1 MSGRHWA
8 ASSRPPSIWWS
19 TRRSRSR
26 WPFPPVR
33 RSWKSPDSASRVPMV
48 RARTRP
54 RRRREAGERVGARL
68 LPRPRSQWV
77 RLDPVGR
84 RHRGGS
90 SPASRPTSPVCRR
103 IRKRWFARAR
113 RSSPAAFCAFAASTA
128 RRRMSVH
135 PGVLPPPLAGEG
147 RGGGLDQSL
156 IHVLRRLELIEAR
169 VRAAVARR
177 RATDPET
184 DDRFR
189 GLYISQGHVD
199 RLLAEKSVPAAPD
212 AGAGKARDEIEAAAD
227 AAEREGADLRLRRLA
242 RNFHLDD
249 IDIELLLIA
258 MAPDGDA
265 RFERLYGYLQDDV
278 SRRRASVGL
287 GLELCG
293 LPSSSAYARS
303 RLAAG
308 APRVDEYLVQ
318 VEENERPVLT
328 RPLRVP
334 DRVAAH
340 LLGSDIPDAVIA
352 ALAYHCGQAMP
363 NQAAALVRWMREESS
378 PSGGGQGGGMLAYIR
393 ERPGASGAALASSAF
408 AQVGRPTLALDLERL
423 RTEDD
428 APLVAAL
435 AAREAGLTGAGIVAG
450 PVEVLIARGL
460 PAVRAFSEMPALIVL
475 VGARSWDPG
484 WARDVPFICEAPI
497 PDALQRAELWRR
509 NLNGDTPP
517 GLDLAGTMAQF
528 RLTAEQV
535 HRAARA
541 ARMEAHAREVP
552 LDEEEL
558 KAGARA
564 QNAAGLERLARRIQP
579 AVNFVDL
586 VLPPDTMAQ
595 LKELLT
601 RARYREQVL
610 DIWKMGGPS
619 ARRRGLTALFA
630 GPSGTGK
637 TMAAAGLATELGLD
651 LYTVDLATVV
661 DKYVGET
668 EKNLDRIFA
677 EAERINGVILFD
689 EADALFGKRSEV
701 SDAHDRYANVEVAYL
716 LQRME
721 LFEGIAILATNLRA
735 NLDEAFARRLDVLVD
750 FPEPEAEERLRLWW
764 HCLGTNMP
772 RATDLDLAFLAQSF
786 KLAGGGLRNIVVAA
800 AYAAAERCYPLACA
814 ELIPANQRGYF
825 KIGRPCLESEV
836 CP

>member
-1 MSGRHWA
+1 MTAPGLITVA
-8 ASSRPPSIWWS
+8 DASL
-19 TRRSRSR
+19 
-26 WPFPPVR
+26 
-33 RSWKSPDSASRVPMV
+33 M
-48 RARTRP
+48 
-54 RRRREAGERVGARL
+54 
-68 LPRPRSQWV
+68 
-77 RLDPVGR
+77 
-84 RHRGGS
+84 
-90 SPASRPTSPVCRR
+90 
-103 IRKRWFARAR
+103 
-113 RSSPAAFCAFAASTA
+113 
-128 RRRMSVH
+128 
-135 PGVLPPPLAGEG
+135 
-147 RGGGLDQSL
+147 
-156 IHVLRRLELIEAR
+156 HVLRRLELIEAR

-177 RATDPET
+177 RTTDPET

-189 GLYISQGHVD
+189 GLYISQAHVD
-199 RLLAEKSVPAAPD
+199 RLLAEKSAPPPPD
-212 AGAGKARDEIEAAAD
+212 AGAAQARDDIEATAD
-227 AAEREGADLRLRRLA
+227 AAERAGADPRLRRLA
-242 RNFHLDD
+242 RNFRLDE

-258 MAPDGDA
+258 MAPDVDA
-265 RFERLYGYLQDDV
+265 RFERLFGYLQDDV

-293 LPSSSAYARS
+293 LPLSSAYARS
-303 RLAAG
+303 RLAPG
-308 APRVDEYLVQ
+308 APLVDECLVLI
-318 VEENERPVLT
+318 EETERPVLT
-328 RPLRVP
+328 RSLRVP
-334 DRVAAH
+334 DRVAGH
-340 LLGSDIPDAVIA
+340 LLGSDIPDPVVA
-352 ALAYHCGQAMP
+352 ALAYECEPATSEE
-363 NQAAALVRWMREESS
+363 ATTLVRWMHDAS
-378 PSGGGQGGGMLAYIR
+378 PSRLAYIR

-408 AQVGRPTLALDLERL
+408 TRVGRPTLALDLERL
-423 RTEDD
+423 RPEDD
-428 APLVAAL
+428 LPMVAAL
-435 AAREAGLTGAGIVAG
+435 TAREAGLTGAGVVAG
-450 PVEVLIARGL
+450 PIEVLIARGL
-460 PAVRAFSEMPALIVL
+460 PAVRAFSEMPATVIL
-475 VGARSWDPG
+475 VGARTWDPA

-497 PDALQRAELWRR
+497 PDAAHRAELWRR

-552 LDEEEL
+552 LDEDEL

-579 AVNFVDL
+579 AVGFADL

-610 DIWKMGGPS
+610 DVWKMGGPS

-637 TMAAAGLATELGLD
+637 TMAAEVLAGELGLD

-677 EAERINGVILFD
+677 EAERVNGVILFD

-721 LFEGIAILATNLRA
+721 LFDGIAILATNLRA
-735 NLDEAFARRLDVLVD
+735 NLDEAFTRRLDSLVD
-750 FPEPEAEERLRLWW
+750 FPEPEEEYRRQLWERS
-764 HCLGTNMP
+764 LGTAMP
-772 RATDLDLAFLAQSF
+772 RADDLDLGFLAESF
-786 KLAGGGLRNIVVAA
+786 QLAGGAIRNIVVAA
-800 AYAAAERCYPLACA
+800 AYAAAEHGRPLSMAHLIRATQREYLKMGRLCVESEFGPYYPLLSDA
-814 ELIPANQRGYF
+814 G
-825 KIGRPCLESEV
+825 
-836 CP
+836 

>member
-1 MSGRHWA
+1 MSAPGLTA
-8 ASSRPPSIWWS
+8 VA
-19 TRRSRSR
+19 
-26 WPFPPVR
+26 
-33 RSWKSPDSASRVPMV
+33 
-48 RARTRP
+48 
-54 RRRREAGERVGARL
+54 
-68 LPRPRSQWV
+68 
-77 RLDPVGR
+77 DP
-84 RHRGGS
+84 
-90 SPASRPTSPVCRR
+90 
-103 IRKRWFARAR
+103 
-113 RSSPAAFCAFAASTA
+113 
-128 RRRMSVH
+128 
-135 PGVLPPPLAGEG
+135 
-147 RGGGLDQSL
+147 SL

-177 RATDPET
+177 RTTDPET

-189 GLYISQGHVD
+189 GLYISQTHVD
-199 RLLAEKSVPAAPD
+199 RLLADRAVPESPDLAA
-212 AGAGKARDEIEAAAD
+212 AKAREEIEAAAD
-227 AAEREGADLRLRRLA
+227 VAEREGTDLRLRRLA
-242 RNFHLDD
+242 RSFRLDE

-258 MAPDGDA
+258 MAPDVEA

-303 RLAAG
+303 RLAPG
-308 APRVDEYLVQ
+308 APLVEEYLVQ
-318 VEENERPVLT
+318 VEENDRPVLT

-340 LLGSDIPDAVIA
+340 LLGSDIPDAVVA
-352 ALAYHCGQAMP
+352 ALVAVSLPPQEGGSGWGVP
-363 NQAAALVRWMREESS
+363 ETNALVRWMRDE
-378 PSGGGQGGGMLAYIR
+378 SGGGQGGGSRLAYIR
-393 ERPGASGAALASSAF
+393 ERPGASGAALATSAF

-423 RTEDD
+423 RPEDD
-428 APLVAAL
+428 LPIVAAL
-435 AAREAGLTGAGIVAG
+435 TAREAGLTGAGVVAG

-460 PAVRAFSEMPALIVL
+460 PPVRAFSEMPALVVL

-517 GLDLAGTMAQF
+517 DLDLAGTMAQF

-541 ARMEAHAREVP
+541 ARMEAHAREGP

-579 AVNFVDL
+579 AVDFVDL

-610 DIWKMGGPS
+610 DVWKMGGPS

-630 GPSGTGK
+630 GPSGTGE
-637 TMAAAGLATELGLD
+637 TMAAA
-651 LYTVDLATVV
+651 VV
-661 DKYVGET
+661 G
-668 EKNLDRIFA
+668 
-677 EAERINGVILFD
+677 
-689 EADALFGKRSEV
+689 
-701 SDAHDRYANVEVAYL
+701 
-716 LQRME
+716 
-721 LFEGIAILATNLRA
+721 
-735 NLDEAFARRLDVLVD
+735 
-750 FPEPEAEERLRLWW
+750 
-764 HCLGTNMP
+764 
-772 RATDLDLAFLAQSF
+772 
-786 KLAGGGLRNIVVAA
+786 
-800 AYAAAERCYPLACA
+800 
-814 ELIPANQRGYF
+814 
-825 KIGRPCLESEV
+825 
-836 CP
+836 

>member
-1 MSGRHWA
+1 
-8 ASSRPPSIWWS
+8 
-19 TRRSRSR
+19 
-26 WPFPPVR
+26 
-33 RSWKSPDSASRVPMV
+33 
-48 RARTRP
+48 
-54 RRRREAGERVGARL
+54 
-68 LPRPRSQWV
+68 
-77 RLDPVGR
+77 
-84 RHRGGS
+84 
-90 SPASRPTSPVCRR
+90 
-103 IRKRWFARAR
+103 
-113 RSSPAAFCAFAASTA
+113 
-128 RRRMSVH
+128 MSVH
-135 PGVLPPPLAGEG
+135 PGILPPPLAGEG
-147 RGGGLDQSL
+147 RGGGANESL

-212 AGAGKARDEIEAAAD
+212 AGAAKARDEIEAAAD

-258 MAPDGDA
+258 MAPDVDA

-308 APRVDEYLVQ
+308 APLVDEYLVQ

-340 LLGSDIPDAVIA
+340 LLGSDIPDAVVA
-352 ALAYHCGQAMP
+352 ALAYDCEHAMP
-363 NQAAALVRWMREESS
+363 NEAATLVRWIQNQSPS
-378 PSGGGQGGGMLAYIR
+378 PSGGGQGGGVQIPSPSGGGQGGGSRLAYIR

-428 APLVAAL
+428 VVTVAAL
-435 AAREAGLTGAGIVAG
+435 SAREAGLTGAGIVAG

-509 NLNGDTPP
+509 NLNGETPT
-517 GLDLAGTMAQF
+517 GIDLAGTMAQF

-541 ARMEAHAREVP
+541 ARMEAHAREIP

-579 AVNFVDL
+579 AVNFADL

-610 DIWKMGGPS
+610 DVWKMGGPS

-637 TMAAAGLATELGLD
+637 TMAAEVLASELGLD

-721 LFEGIAILATNLRA
+721 LFDGIAILATNLRA
-735 NLDEAFARRLDVLVD
+735 NLDEAFTRRLDSLVD
-750 FPEPEAEERLRLWW
+750 FPEPEAEYRRRLWERS
-764 HCLGTNMP
+764 LGSNMP
-772 RATDLDLAFLAQSF
+772 RAADLDLEFLAESF
-786 KLAGGGLRNIVVAA
+786 KLSGGAIRNIVVAA
-800 AYAAAERCYPLACA
+800 AYAAAEAKHPLDMGDLVRAT
-814 ELIPANQRGYF
+814 QREYL
-825 KIGRPCLESEV
+825 KLGRMVVESEFG
-836 CP
+836 PYYRFLLEA

>member
-1 MSGRHWA
+1 
-8 ASSRPPSIWWS
+8 
-19 TRRSRSR
+19 
-26 WPFPPVR
+26 
-33 RSWKSPDSASRVPMV
+33 
-48 RARTRP
+48 
-54 RRRREAGERVGARL
+54 
-68 LPRPRSQWV
+68 
-77 RLDPVGR
+77 
-84 RHRGGS
+84 
-90 SPASRPTSPVCRR
+90 
-103 IRKRWFARAR
+103 
-113 RSSPAAFCAFAASTA
+113 
-128 RRRMSVH
+128 
-135 PGVLPPPLAGEG
+135 
-147 RGGGLDQSL
+147 
-156 IHVLRRLELIEAR
+156 
-169 VRAAVARR
+169 
-177 RATDPET
+177 
-184 DDRFR
+184 
-189 GLYISQGHVD
+189 
-199 RLLAEKSVPAAPD
+199 LLAEKSVPTAPD
-212 AGAGKARDEIEAAAD
+212 AGAAKARDEIEAAAD

-258 MAPDGDA
+258 MAPDVDA

-308 APRVDEYLVQ
+308 APLVDEYLVQ

-340 LLGSDIPDAVIA
+340 LLGSDIPDAVVA
-352 ALAYHCGQAMP
+352 ALAYDCEHAMP
-363 NQAAALVRWMREESS
+363 NEAATLVRWMRDSE
-378 PSGGGQGGGMLAYIR
+378 GGGSRLAYIR

-423 RTEDD
+423 RNEDD
-428 APLVAAL
+428 VVTVAAL
-435 AAREAGLTGAGIVAG
+435 SAREAGLTGAGIVAG

-517 GLDLAGTMAQF
+517 SLDLAGTMAQF

-541 ARMEAHAREVP
+541 ARMEAHAREIP

-579 AVNFVDL
+579 AVNFADL

-610 DIWKMGGPS
+610 DVWKMGGPS

-637 TMAAAGLATELGLD
+637 TMAAEVLASELGLD

-721 LFEGIAILATNLRA
+721 LFDGIAILATNLRA
-735 NLDEAFARRLDVLVD
+735 NLDEAFTRRLDSLVD
-750 FPEPEAEERLRLWW
+750 FPEPEAEYRRRLWERS
-764 HCLGTNMP
+764 LGSNMP
-772 RATDLDLAFLAQSF
+772 RAADLDLEFLAESF
-786 KLAGGGLRNIVVAA
+786 KLSGGAIRNIAVAA
-800 AYAAAERCYPLACA
+800 AYAAAEAKHPLDMGDLVRAT
-814 ELIPANQRGYF
+814 QREYL
-825 KIGRPCLESEV
+825 KLGRMVVESEFG
-836 CP
+836 PYYRFLLQA

>member
-1 MSGRHWA
+1 
-8 ASSRPPSIWWS
+8 
-19 TRRSRSR
+19 
-26 WPFPPVR
+26 
-33 RSWKSPDSASRVPMV
+33 
-48 RARTRP
+48 
-54 RRRREAGERVGARL
+54 
-68 LPRPRSQWV
+68 
-77 RLDPVGR
+77 
-84 RHRGGS
+84 
-90 SPASRPTSPVCRR
+90 
-103 IRKRWFARAR
+103 
-113 RSSPAAFCAFAASTA
+113 
-128 RRRMSVH
+128 
-135 PGVLPPPLAGEG
+135 
-147 RGGGLDQSL
+147 
-156 IHVLRRLELIEAR
+156 LIEAR

-189 GLYISQGHVD
+189 GLYISQVHVD
-199 RLLAEKSVPAAPD
+199 RLLAQKSVPASPD
-212 AGAGKARDEIEAAAD
+212 SGAAQARDEIEAAAD
-227 AAEREGADLRLRRLA
+227 AAERDGADLRLRRLA
-242 RNFHLDD
+242 RNFHLDE

-258 MAPDGDA
+258 MAPDVDV

-278 SRRRASVGL
+278 SRRRASIGL

-293 LPSSSAYARS
+293 LPSSGAYARS

-308 APRVDEYLVQ
+308 APLVDEYLVQ
-318 VEENERPVLT
+318 VEEHERPVLT

-340 LLGSDIPDAVIA
+340 LLGSDIVDPVVA
-352 ALAYHCGQAMP
+352 ALAYQCEHAMP
-363 NQAAALVRWMREESS
+363 EQAATLVRWMRDSQIPSPHRESQIPS
-378 PSGGGQGGGMLAYIR
+378 PSGGGQGGGSRLAYIR
-393 ERPGASGAALASSAF
+393 ERPGASGAALASTAF
-408 AQVGRPTLALDLERL
+408 AQLGRATLALDLERL
-423 RTEDD
+423 RPEDD
-428 APLVAAL
+428 VSLVAAL
-435 AAREAGLTGAGIVAG
+435 SAREAGLTGAGIVAG

-460 PAVRAFSEMPALIVL
+460 PAVRAFSEMPALVVL

-484 WARDVPFICEAPI
+484 WARDVPFVCEAPI

-579 AVNFVDL
+579 AVGFADL

-610 DIWKMGGPS
+610 DVWKMGGPS

-637 TMAAAGLATELGLD
+637 TMAAEVLASELGLD

-721 LFEGIAILATNLRA
+721 LFDGIAILATNLRA
-735 NLDEAFARRLDVLVD
+735 NLDEAFTRRLDSLVD
-750 FPEPEAEERLRLWW
+750 FPEPEAEYRRRLWERS
-764 HCLGTNMP
+764 LGTTMP
-772 RATDLDLAFLAQSF
+772 RAADLDLAFLAESF
-786 KLAGGGLRNIVVAA
+786 KLSGGAIRNIAVAA
-800 AYAAAERCYPLACA
+800 AYAAAEANRPLDMGDLVRAT
-814 ELIPANQRGYF
+814 QREYM
-825 KIGRPCLESEV
+825 KLGRMVVESEFG
-836 CP
+836 PYYQFLG

>member
-1 MSGRHWA
+1 MSADPGTVPPALA
-8 ASSRPPSIWWS
+8 A
-19 TRRSRSR
+19 
-26 WPFPPVR
+26 
-33 RSWKSPDSASRVPMV
+33 
-48 RARTRP
+48 
-54 RRRREAGERVGARL
+54 
-68 LPRPRSQWV
+68 
-77 RLDPVGR
+77 
-84 RHRGGS
+84 
-90 SPASRPTSPVCRR
+90 
-103 IRKRWFARAR
+103 
-113 RSSPAAFCAFAASTA
+113 
-128 RRRMSVH
+128 
-135 PGVLPPPLAGEG
+135 EG
-147 RGGGLDQSL
+147 RGAGADPSL

-199 RLLAEKSVPAAPD
+199 RLLAEKSVPTAPD
-212 AGAGKARDEIEAAAD
+212 AGAAKARDEIEAAAD

-258 MAPDGDA
+258 MAPDVDA

-308 APRVDEYLVQ
+308 APLVDEYLVQ

-340 LLGSDIPDAVIA
+340 LLGSDIPDAVVA
-352 ALAYHCGQAMP
+352 ALAYDCEHAMP
-363 NQAAALVRWMREESS
+363 NEAATLIRWMRDSE
-378 PSGGGQGGGMLAYIR
+378 GGGSRLAYIR

-428 APLVAAL
+428 VATVAAL
-435 AAREAGLTGAGIVAG
+435 SAREAGLTGAGIVAG

-509 NLNGDTPP
+509 NLNGDTPT

-541 ARMEAHAREVP
+541 ARMEAHAREIP

-579 AVNFVDL
+579 AVNFADL

-601 RARYREQVL
+601 RARYREQVR
-610 DIWKMGGPS
+610 DVWKMGGPS

-637 TMAAAGLATELGLD
+637 TMAAEVLASELGLD

-721 LFEGIAILATNLRA
+721 LFDGIAILATNLRA
-735 NLDEAFARRLDVLVD
+735 NLDEAFTRRLDSLVD
-750 FPEPEAEERLRLWW
+750 FPEPEAEYRRRLWERS
-764 HCLGTNMP
+764 LGSNMP
-772 RATDLDLAFLAQSF
+772 RAADLDLEFLAESF
-786 KLAGGGLRNIVVAA
+786 KLSGGAIRNIAVAA
-800 AYAAAERCYPLACA
+800 AYAAAEAKHPLDMGDLVRAT
-814 ELIPANQRGYF
+814 QREYL
-825 KIGRPCLESEV
+825 KLGRMVVESEFG
-836 CP
+836 PYYRFLLQT

>member
-1 MSGRHWA
+1 
-8 ASSRPPSIWWS
+8 
-19 TRRSRSR
+19 
-26 WPFPPVR
+26 
-33 RSWKSPDSASRVPMV
+33 
-48 RARTRP
+48 
-54 RRRREAGERVGARL
+54 
-68 LPRPRSQWV
+68 
-77 RLDPVGR
+77 
-84 RHRGGS
+84 
-90 SPASRPTSPVCRR
+90 
-103 IRKRWFARAR
+103 
-113 RSSPAAFCAFAASTA
+113 
-128 RRRMSVH
+128 
-135 PGVLPPPLAGEG
+135 
-147 RGGGLDQSL
+147 
-156 IHVLRRLELIEAR
+156 VLRRLELVEAR

-189 GLYISQGHVD
+189 GLYISQVHVD
-199 RLLAEKSVPAAPD
+199 RLLAEKSGPVAPD
-212 AGAGKARDEIEAAAD
+212 PGAAKARDEIEAAAD
-227 AAEREGADLRLRRLA
+227 AAEREGADMRLRRLA

-258 MAPDGDA
+258 MAPDVEA

-303 RLAAG
+303 RLAPG
-308 APRVDEYLVQ
+308 APLVDEYLVQ
-318 VEENERPVLT
+318 VEENDRPVLT

-340 LLGSDIPDAVIA
+340 LLGSDIPDAVVA
-352 ALAYHCGQAMP
+352 ALAYQCD
-363 NQAAALVRWMREESS
+363 QAAAEQAATLVRWMRNEPRAETRS
-378 PSGGGQGGGMLAYIR
+378 PFGGEGRGGGRLAYIR

-423 RTEDD
+423 RPEDD
-428 APLVAAL
+428 LPIVAAL
-435 AAREAGLTGAGIVAG
+435 TAREAGLTGAGVVAG

-460 PAVRAFSEMPALIVL
+460 PAVRAFSEMPAMVVL

-497 PDALQRAELWRR
+497 PDAVQRAELWRR

-535 HRAARA
+535 HRAALA
-541 ARMEAHAREVP
+541 ARMEAHAREIP
-552 LDEEEL
+552 LDEDEL

-579 AVNFVDL
+579 AVGFVDL

-610 DIWKMGGPS
+610 DVWKMGGPA

-637 TMAAAGLATELGLD
+637 TMAAEVLARELGLD

-677 EAERINGVILFD
+677 EAERVNGVILFD

-721 LFEGIAILATNLRA
+721 LFDGIAILATNLRS
-735 NLDEAFARRLDVLVD
+735 NLDEAFTRRLDSLVD
-750 FPEPEAEERLRLWW
+750 FPEPEQEYRLKLWERS
-764 HCLGTNMP
+764 LGTAMP
-772 RATDLDLAFLAQSF
+772 RAGDLDLAFLAESF
-786 KLAGGGLRNIVVAA
+786 KLAGGGIRNIVVAA
-800 AYAAAERCYPLACA
+800 AYAAAEQGQPLLMAH
-814 ELIPANQRGYF
+814 LIRATQREYL
-825 KIGRPCLESEV
+825 KMGRLCVESEFG
-836 CP
+836 PYYHFLG

>member
-1 MSGRHWA
+1 
-8 ASSRPPSIWWS
+8 
-19 TRRSRSR
+19 
-26 WPFPPVR
+26 
-33 RSWKSPDSASRVPMV
+33 
-48 RARTRP
+48 
-54 RRRREAGERVGARL
+54 
-68 LPRPRSQWV
+68 
-77 RLDPVGR
+77 
-84 RHRGGS
+84 
-90 SPASRPTSPVCRR
+90 
-103 IRKRWFARAR
+103 
-113 RSSPAAFCAFAASTA
+113 
-128 RRRMSVH
+128 
-135 PGVLPPPLAGEG
+135 
-147 RGGGLDQSL
+147 L

-177 RATDPET
+177 RSSDPET

-189 GLYISQGHVD
+189 GLYISQVHVD
-199 RLLAEKSVPAAPD
+199 RLLAEKSAPAAPD
-212 AGAGKARDEIEAAAD
+212 AGAAKALEEIEAAAD

-242 RNFHLDD
+242 RNFHLDE
-249 IDIELLLIA
+249 IDIEVLLIA
-258 MAPDGDA
+258 MAPDVDA

-278 SRRRASVGL
+278 SRRRASIGL

-308 APRVDEYLVQ
+308 AALVDEYLVQ
-318 VEENERPVLT
+318 VEEHERPVLT

-340 LLGSDIPDAVIA
+340 LLGSDIPDPVVA
-352 ALAYHCGQAMP
+352 ALAYQCEQSTP
-363 NQAAALVRWMREESS
+363 EQAATLVRWMQDS
-378 PSGGGQGGGMLAYIR
+378 QGGGRLAYIR

-423 RTEDD
+423 RNEDD
-428 APLVAAL
+428 VPLVAAL
-435 AAREAGLTGAGIVAG
+435 SAREAGLTGAGIVAG

-460 PAVRAFSEMPALIVL
+460 ASVRAFSEMPALVVL

-579 AVNFVDL
+579 AVDFADL

-610 DIWKMGGPS
+610 DVWKMGGPS

-637 TMAAAGLATELGLD
+637 TMAAEVLASELGLD

-677 EAERINGVILFD
+677 EAERVNGVILFD

-721 LFEGIAILATNLRA
+721 LFDGIAILATNLRA
-735 NLDEAFARRLDVLVD
+735 NLDEAFTRRLDSLVD
-750 FPEPEAEERLRLWW
+750 FPEPEAEYRRRLWDRS
-764 HCLGTNMP
+764 LGTTMP
-772 RATDLDLAFLAQSF
+772 RAADLDMDFLAESF
-786 KLAGGGLRNIVVAA
+786 KLSGGAIRNIAVAA
-800 AYAAAERCYPLACA
+800 AYAAAEAKHPLDMGDLVRAT
-814 ELIPANQRGYF
+814 QREYM
-825 KIGRPCLESEV
+825 KLGRMVVESEFG
-836 CP
+836 PYYEFLSQGS

>member
-1 MSGRHWA
+1 MAVQPGPLS
-8 ASSRPPSIWWS
+8 PS
-19 TRRSRSR
+19 
-26 WPFPPVR
+26 
-33 RSWKSPDSASRVPMV
+33 
-48 RARTRP
+48 
-54 RRRREAGERVGARL
+54 
-68 LPRPRSQWV
+68 
-77 RLDPVGR
+77 
-84 RHRGGS
+84 
-90 SPASRPTSPVCRR
+90 
-103 IRKRWFARAR
+103 
-113 RSSPAAFCAFAASTA
+113 
-128 RRRMSVH
+128 
-135 PGVLPPPLAGEG
+135 LAGEG
-147 RGGGLDQSL
+147 RGGGSNPSL

-177 RATDPET
+177 RTTDPET

-189 GLYISQGHVD
+189 GLYISQVHVD

-212 AGAGKARDEIEAAAD
+212 AGAAKARDEIEAVAD
-227 AAEREGADLRLRRLA
+227 AAERDGADLRLRRLA
-242 RNFHLDD
+242 RNFHLDE

-258 MAPDGDA
+258 MAPDVEA

-308 APRVDEYLVQ
+308 APLVDEYLVQ

-340 LLGSDIPDAVIA
+340 LLGSDIPDAVVA
-352 ALAYHCGQAMP
+352 ALAYQCEQAMP
-363 NQAAALVRWMREESS
+363 EQAATLVRWMRD
-378 PSGGGQGGGMLAYIR
+378 GGSRLAYIR

-408 AQVGRPTLALDLERL
+408 GQVARPTLALDLERL

-428 APLVAAL
+428 VPMVAAL
-435 AAREAGLTGAGIVAG
+435 TAREAGLTGAGVVAG
-450 PVEVLIARGL
+450 PVEVLITRGL
-460 PAVRAFSEMPALIVL
+460 PAVRAFSEMPALVVL

-484 WARDVPFICEAPI
+484 WARDVPFICEAPV
-497 PDALQRAELWRR
+497 PDAVQRAELWRR

-579 AVNFVDL
+579 AVGFADL

-610 DIWKMGGPS
+610 DVWKMGGPS

-637 TMAAAGLATELGLD
+637 TMAAEVLASELGLD

-677 EAERINGVILFD
+677 EAERVNGVILFD

-721 LFEGIAILATNLRA
+721 LFDGIAILATNLRA
-735 NLDEAFARRLDVLVD
+735 NLAEAFTRRLDSLVD
-750 FPEPEAEERLRLWW
+750 FPEPEAEYRRRLWELS
-764 HCLGTNMP
+764 LGTTMP
-772 RATDLDLAFLAQSF
+772 RTADLDLDFLAESF
-786 KLAGGGLRNIVVAA
+786 KLSGGAIRNIAVAG
-800 AYAAAERCYPLACA
+800 AYAAAEAGHPLDIGDLVRAT
-814 ELIPANQRGYF
+814 QREYM
-825 KIGRPCLESEV
+825 KLGRMVVESEFG
-836 CP
+836 PYYRFLIGA

>member
-1 MSGRHWA
+1 MA
-8 ASSRPPSIWWS
+8 A
-19 TRRSRSR
+19 
-26 WPFPPVR
+26 
-33 RSWKSPDSASRVPMV
+33 
-48 RARTRP
+48 
-54 RRRREAGERVGARL
+54 
-68 LPRPRSQWV
+68 
-77 RLDPVGR
+77 
-84 RHRGGS
+84 
-90 SPASRPTSPVCRR
+90 
-103 IRKRWFARAR
+103 
-113 RSSPAAFCAFAASTA
+113 
-128 RRRMSVH
+128 
-135 PGVLPPPLAGEG
+135 PPLTAVA
-147 RGGGLDQSL
+147 DPSL
-156 IHVLRRLELIEAR
+156 INVLRQLDLVEAR

-177 RATDPET
+177 RTADPET

-189 GLYISQGHVD
+189 GLYISQTHVD
-199 RLLAEKSVPAAPD
+199 RLLADRSAPAAPD
-212 AGAGKARDEIEAAAD
+212 PAAALAREEIEAAAD
-227 AAEREGADLRLRRLA
+227 GAEEEGAGLRLRRLA
-242 RNFHLDD
+242 RNFRLDE

-258 MAPDGDA
+258 MAPDVDA

-293 LPSSSAYARS
+293 LPSSGAYARS

-308 APRVDEYLVQ
+308 APLVDEYLVQ
-318 VEENERPVLT
+318 VEEGERPVLT
-328 RPLRVP
+328 RALRVP
-334 DRVAAH
+334 DRVTAH
-340 LLGSDIPDAVIA
+340 LLGSDIQDPLVAG
-352 ALAYHCGQAMP
+352 LAYQGEQATP
-363 NQAAALVRWMREESS
+363 DDAATLVRWMRDES
-378 PSGGGQGGGMLAYIR
+378 PSPLAGEGRGGGCRLAYIR

-408 AQVGRPTLALDLERL
+408 EQVGRPTLALDLERL
-423 RTEDD
+423 RSDD
-428 APLVAAL
+428 DPTMVAAL
-435 AAREAGLTGAGIVAG
+435 TAREAGLTGAGVVAG
-450 PVEVLIARGL
+450 PVEVLFARGL
-460 PAVRAFSEMPALIVL
+460 RAVRAFSEMPALIVL
-475 VGARSWDPG
+475 VGSRSWDPA
-484 WARDVPFICEAPI
+484 WARDVPFICEAPV

-552 LDEEEL
+552 LDEDEL

-579 AVNFVDL
+579 AVGFSDL
-586 VLPPDTMAQ
+586 VLPADTMAQ

-630 GPSGTGK
+630 GPSGPGQ
-637 TMAAAGLATELGLD
+637 TMAAEVLASELGLD

-721 LFEGIAILATNLRA
+721 LFDGIAILATNLRA
-735 NLDEAFARRLDVLVD
+735 NLDEDFTRRLASLVE
-750 FPEPEAEERLRLWW
+750 FPEHEAEYLRRLWERT
-764 HCLGTNMP
+764 LGTTMP
-772 RATDLDLAFLAQSF
+772 RAGDLDLDFLAESF
-786 KLAGGGLRNIVVAA
+786 KLAGGGIRNIVVAA
-800 AYAAAERCYPLACA
+800 AYAAAEGGQSLSMAD
-814 ELIPANQRGYF
+814 LIRATQREYL
-825 KIGRPCLESEV
+825 KMGRLCVESEFG
-836 CP
+836 PYYHFLINPEE

>member
-1 MSGRHWA
+1 
-8 ASSRPPSIWWS
+8 
-19 TRRSRSR
+19 
-26 WPFPPVR
+26 
-33 RSWKSPDSASRVPMV
+33 
-48 RARTRP
+48 
-54 RRRREAGERVGARL
+54 
-68 LPRPRSQWV
+68 
-77 RLDPVGR
+77 
-84 RHRGGS
+84 
-90 SPASRPTSPVCRR
+90 
-103 IRKRWFARAR
+103 
-113 RSSPAAFCAFAASTA
+113 
-128 RRRMSVH
+128 MSVH
-135 PGVLPPPLAGEG
+135 PSTVHSPLAGEG
-147 RGGGLDQSL
+147 RGGGADPSL
-156 IHVLRRLELIEAR
+156 IHVLRRLELVEAR

-189 GLYISQGHVD
+189 GLYISQVHVD
-199 RLLAEKSVPAAPD
+199 RLLAEKAGPVAPD
-212 AGAGKARDEIEAAAD
+212 PGAAKARDEIEAAAD

-242 RNFHLDD
+242 RNFHLDE

-258 MAPDGDA
+258 MAPDVDA

-303 RLAAG
+303 RLAPG
-308 APRVDEYLVQ
+308 APLVDEYLVQ
-318 VEENERPVLT
+318 VEENDRPVLT

-340 LLGSDIPDAVIA
+340 LLGSDIPDAVVA
-352 ALAYHCGQAMP
+352 ALAYQCEH
-363 NQAAALVRWMREESS
+363 AAPELAATMVRWMRE
-378 PSGGGQGGGMLAYIR
+378 GGSRLAYIR

-408 AQVGRPTLALDLERL
+408 AQVRRPTLALDLERL
-423 RTEDD
+423 RPEDD
-428 APLVAAL
+428 LPIVAAL
-435 AAREAGLTGAGIVAG
+435 TAREAGLTGAGVVAG
-450 PVEVLIARGL
+450 PVEVLIAKGV
-460 PAVRAFSEMPALIVL
+460 PAVRAFSEMPSMVVL

-497 PDALQRAELWRR
+497 PDATQRAELWRR

-541 ARMEAHAREVP
+541 ARMEAHAREIP
-552 LDEEEL
+552 LDEDEL

-579 AVNFVDL
+579 AVGFVDL

-610 DIWKMGGPS
+610 DVWKMGGPA

-637 TMAAAGLATELGLD
+637 TMAAEVLASELGLD

-677 EAERINGVILFD
+677 EAERVNGVILFD

-721 LFEGIAILATNLRA
+721 LFDGIAILATNLRS
-735 NLDEAFARRLDVLVD
+735 NLDEAFTRRLDSLVD
-750 FPEPEAEERLRLWW
+750 FPEPEREYRLKLWERS
-764 HCLGTNMP
+764 LGTAMP
-772 RATDLDLAFLAQSF
+772 RAGDLDLVFLAESF
-786 KLAGGGLRNIVVAA
+786 KLAGGAIRNIVVAA
-800 AYAAAERCYPLACA
+800 AYAAAEHGQPLSMAH
-814 ELIPANQRGYF
+814 LIRATQREYL
-825 KIGRPCLESEV
+825 KMGRLCVESEFG
-836 CP
+836 PYYHFLG

>member
-1 MSGRHWA
+1 MSAPGTA
-8 ASSRPPSIWWS
+8 VA
-19 TRRSRSR
+19 
-26 WPFPPVR
+26 
-33 RSWKSPDSASRVPMV
+33 
-48 RARTRP
+48 
-54 RRRREAGERVGARL
+54 
-68 LPRPRSQWV
+68 
-77 RLDPVGR
+77 DP
-84 RHRGGS
+84 
-90 SPASRPTSPVCRR
+90 
-103 IRKRWFARAR
+103 
-113 RSSPAAFCAFAASTA
+113 
-128 RRRMSVH
+128 
-135 PGVLPPPLAGEG
+135 
-147 RGGGLDQSL
+147 SL

-189 GLYISQGHVD
+189 GLYISQVHVD
-199 RLLAEKSVPAAPD
+199 RLLADKSVPAAPD
-212 AGAGKARDEIEAAAD
+212 AGAAKARDELEAAAD

-242 RNFHLDD
+242 RNFHLDE

-258 MAPDGDA
+258 MAPDVEA

-308 APRVDEYLVQ
+308 APLVDEYLVQ

-340 LLGSDIPDAVIA
+340 LLGSDIPDAVVA
-352 ALAYHCGQAMP
+352 ALAYRCEQAMP
-363 NQAAALVRWMREESS
+363 EQAATLVRWMRD
-378 PSGGGQGGGMLAYIR
+378 GGSRLAYIR

-428 APLVAAL
+428 VPMVAAL
-435 AAREAGLTGAGIVAG
+435 TAREAGLTGAGVVAG
-450 PVEVLIARGL
+450 PVEVLITRGL
-460 PAVRAFSEMPALIVL
+460 PAVRAFSEMPALVVL

-484 WARDVPFICEAPI
+484 WARDVPFICEAPV
-497 PDALQRAELWRR
+497 PDAVQRAELWRR

-579 AVNFVDL
+579 AVGFADL

-610 DIWKMGGPS
+610 DVWKMGGPS

-637 TMAAAGLATELGLD
+637 TMAAEVLASELGLD

-677 EAERINGVILFD
+677 EAERVNGVILFD

-721 LFEGIAILATNLRA
+721 LFDGIAILATNLRA
-735 NLDEAFARRLDVLVD
+735 NLDEAFTRRLDSLVD
-750 FPEPEAEERLRLWW
+750 FPEPEAEYRRRLWERS
-764 HCLGTNMP
+764 LGTTMP
-772 RATDLDLAFLAQSF
+772 RTADLDLDFLAESF
-786 KLAGGGLRNIVVAA
+786 KLSGGGIRNIAVAA
-800 AYAAAERCYPLACA
+800 AYAAAEAGHPLDMGDLVRAT
-814 ELIPANQRGYF
+814 QREYM
-825 KIGRPCLESEV
+825 KLGRMVVESEFGSYYRFLIGA
-836 CP
+836 

>member
-1 MSGRHWA
+1 M
-8 ASSRPPSIWWS
+8 
-19 TRRSRSR
+19 
-26 WPFPPVR
+26 
-33 RSWKSPDSASRVPMV
+33 
-48 RARTRP
+48 
-54 RRRREAGERVGARL
+54 
-68 LPRPRSQWV
+68 
-77 RLDPVGR
+77 
-84 RHRGGS
+84 
-90 SPASRPTSPVCRR
+90 
-103 IRKRWFARAR
+103 
-113 RSSPAAFCAFAASTA
+113 TA
-128 RRRMSVH
+128 
-135 PGVLPPPLAGEG
+135 PGLTTVA
-147 RGGGLDQSL
+147 DASL

-177 RATDPET
+177 RTTDPET

-189 GLYISQGHVD
+189 GLYISQAHVD
-199 RLLAEKSVPAAPD
+199 RLLAEKSAPPPPD
-212 AGAGKARDEIEAAAD
+212 AGAAQARDDIEATAD
-227 AAEREGADLRLRRLA
+227 AAERAGADPRLRRLA
-242 RNFHLDD
+242 RNFRLDE

-258 MAPDGDA
+258 MAPDVDA
-265 RFERLYGYLQDDV
+265 RFERLFGYLQDDV

-293 LPSSSAYARS
+293 LPLSSAYARS
-303 RLAAG
+303 RLAPG
-308 APRVDEYLVQ
+308 APLVDECLVLI
-318 VEENERPVLT
+318 EETERPVLT
-328 RPLRVP
+328 RSLRVP
-334 DRVAAH
+334 DRVAGH
-340 LLGSDIPDAVIA
+340 LLGSDIPDPVVA
-352 ALAYHCGQAMP
+352 ALAYECEPATFQEATT
-363 NQAAALVRWMREESS
+363 LVRWMYDAS
-378 PSGGGQGGGMLAYIR
+378 PSRLAYIR

-408 AQVGRPTLALDLERL
+408 TRVGWPTLALDLERL
-423 RTEDD
+423 RPEDD
-428 APLVAAL
+428 LPMVAAL
-435 AAREAGLTGAGIVAG
+435 TAREAGLTGAGVVAG
-450 PVEVLIARGL
+450 PIEVLIARGL
-460 PAVRAFSEMPALIVL
+460 PAVRAFSEMPATVIL
-475 VGARSWDPG
+475 VGARTWDPA

-497 PDALQRAELWRR
+497 PDAAHRAELWRW

-552 LDEEEL
+552 LDEDEL

-579 AVNFVDL
+579 AVGFADL

-610 DIWKMGGPS
+610 DVWKMGGPS

-637 TMAAAGLATELGLD
+637 TMAAEVLAGELGLD

-677 EAERINGVILFD
+677 EAERVNGVILFD

-721 LFEGIAILATNLRA
+721 LFDGIAILATNLRA
-735 NLDEAFARRLDVLVD
+735 NLDEAFTRRLDSLVD
-750 FPEPEAEERLRLWW
+750 FPEPEEEYRRQLWERS
-764 HCLGTNMP
+764 LGTAMP
-772 RATDLDLAFLAQSF
+772 RADDLDLGFLAESF
-786 KLAGGGLRNIVVAA
+786 QLAGGAIRNIVVAA
-800 AYAAAERCYPLACA
+800 AYAAAEHGRPLSMAHLIRATQREYLKMGRLCVESEFGPYYPLLSDA
-814 ELIPANQRGYF
+814 G
-825 KIGRPCLESEV
+825 
-836 CP
+836 

>member
-1 MSGRHWA
+1 
-8 ASSRPPSIWWS
+8 
-19 TRRSRSR
+19 
-26 WPFPPVR
+26 
-33 RSWKSPDSASRVPMV
+33 
-48 RARTRP
+48 
-54 RRRREAGERVGARL
+54 
-68 LPRPRSQWV
+68 
-77 RLDPVGR
+77 
-84 RHRGGS
+84 
-90 SPASRPTSPVCRR
+90 
-103 IRKRWFARAR
+103 
-113 RSSPAAFCAFAASTA
+113 
-128 RRRMSVH
+128 MSVH
-135 PGVLPPPLAGEG
+135 PSTLHSPRAGEG
-147 RGGGLDQSL
+147 RGGGADPSL
-156 IHVLRRLELIEAR
+156 SHVLRRLELVEAR

-189 GLYISQGHVD
+189 GLYISQVHVD
-199 RLLAEKSVPAAPD
+199 RLLAEKAGPVAPD
-212 AGAGKARDEIEAAAD
+212 PGAAKARDEIEAAAD

-258 MAPDGDA
+258 MAPDVDA

-303 RLAAG
+303 RLASG
-308 APRVDEYLVQ
+308 APLVDEYLVQ
-318 VEENERPVLT
+318 VEENDRPVLT

-340 LLGSDIPDAVIA
+340 LLGSDIPDAVVA
-352 ALAYHCGQAMP
+352 ALAYQCE
-363 NQAAALVRWMREESS
+363 QAAPDLAATLVRWMRDEPSTES
-378 PSGGGQGGGMLAYIR
+378 PSPLTGEGRGGGRLAYIR
-393 ERPGASGAALASSAF
+393 ERPGASGAALPSSPF

-423 RTEDD
+423 RPEDD
-428 APLVAAL
+428 LPIVAAL
-435 AAREAGLTGAGIVAG
+435 TAREAGLTGAGVVAG

-460 PAVRAFSEMPALIVL
+460 PAVCAFSEMPATIVL
-475 VGARSWDPG
+475 VGARSWDPA
-484 WARDVPFICEAPI
+484 WARDVPFICEAPV
-497 PDALQRAELWRR
+497 PDASQRAELWRR

-517 GLDLAGTMAQF
+517 ELDLAGPMAQF

-535 HRAARA
+535 ARA
-541 ARMEAHAREVP
+541 ATAARMDARARQAP
-552 LDEEEL
+552 LDEHEL

-579 AVNFVDL
+579 AVGFHDL

-610 DIWKMGGPS
+610 DVWEMGGAA
-619 ARRRGLTALFA
+619 ARPRGLTALFA

-637 TMAAAGLATELGLD
+637 TMAAEVLAGELGLD

-721 LFEGIAILATNLRA
+721 LFDGIAILATNLRA
-735 NLDEAFARRLDVLVD
+735 NLDEAFTRRLDSLVD
-750 FPEPEAEERLRLWW
+750 FPEREEESGL
-764 HCLGTNMP
+764 HLGRRGGGPACP
-772 RATDLDLAFLAQSF
+772 RAGDLDLPFLAQSF
-786 KLAGGGLRNIVVAA
+786 KLSGGGIRNIVVAA
-800 AYAAAERCYPLACA
+800 AYAAAEQGRPLSMADLIRATQREYLKMGRLCVESEFGPYYPLVADA
-814 ELIPANQRGYF
+814 R
-825 KIGRPCLESEV
+825 
-836 CP
+836 

>member
-1 MSGRHWA
+1 MSAPGLTA
-8 ASSRPPSIWWS
+8 TA
-19 TRRSRSR
+19 
-26 WPFPPVR
+26 
-33 RSWKSPDSASRVPMV
+33 
-48 RARTRP
+48 
-54 RRRREAGERVGARL
+54 
-68 LPRPRSQWV
+68 
-77 RLDPVGR
+77 DP
-84 RHRGGS
+84 
-90 SPASRPTSPVCRR
+90 
-103 IRKRWFARAR
+103 
-113 RSSPAAFCAFAASTA
+113 
-128 RRRMSVH
+128 
-135 PGVLPPPLAGEG
+135 
-147 RGGGLDQSL
+147 SL

-189 GLYISQGHVD
+189 GLYISQVHVD
-199 RLLAEKSVPAAPD
+199 RLLVEKSVPAAPD
-212 AGAGKARDEIEAAAD
+212 AAAAKARDEIEAAAD
-227 AAEREGADLRLRRLA
+227 AAQREGADLRLRRLA
-242 RNFHLDD
+242 RNFHLDE

-258 MAPDGDA
+258 MAPDVEA

-303 RLAAG
+303 RLAPG
-308 APRVDEYLVQ
+308 APLVDEYLVQ

-340 LLGSDIPDAVIA
+340 LLGSDMPDPVVE
-352 ALAYHCGQAMP
+352 ALAYRCEQSTP
-363 NQAAALVRWMREESS
+363 EQAATLVRWMRDESRPDSSS
-378 PSGGGQGGGMLAYIR
+378 PLGGGLGGARLAYIR

-408 AQVGRPTLALDLERL
+408 AQVGRPTLALDLDRL

-428 APLVAAL
+428 VPIVAAL

-460 PAVRAFSEMPALIVL
+460 PAVRAFSEMPAMVVL

-552 LDEEEL
+552 LNEEEL

-579 AVNFVDL
+579 AVGFADL

-610 DIWKMGGPS
+610 DVWKMGGPS

-637 TMAAAGLATELGLD
+637 TMAAEVLASELGLD

-721 LFEGIAILATNLRA
+721 LFDGIAILATNLRA
-735 NLDEAFARRLDVLVD
+735 NLDEAFTRRLDSLVD
-750 FPEPEAEERLRLWW
+750 FPEPEAEYRLRLWERS
-764 HCLGTNMP
+764 LGTTMP
-772 RATDLDLAFLAQSF
+772 READLDLDFLAESF
-786 KLAGGGLRNIVVAA
+786 KLSGGAIRNIAVAA
-800 AYAAAERCYPLACA
+800 AYAAAEAGHPLDMGDLVRAT
-814 ELIPANQRGYF
+814 QREYT
-825 KIGRPCLESEV
+825 KLGRMVVESEFG
-836 CP
+836 PYYRFLG

>member
-1 MSGRHWA
+1 
-8 ASSRPPSIWWS
+8 
-19 TRRSRSR
+19 
-26 WPFPPVR
+26 
-33 RSWKSPDSASRVPMV
+33 
-48 RARTRP
+48 
-54 RRRREAGERVGARL
+54 
-68 LPRPRSQWV
+68 
-77 RLDPVGR
+77 
-84 RHRGGS
+84 
-90 SPASRPTSPVCRR
+90 
-103 IRKRWFARAR
+103 
-113 RSSPAAFCAFAASTA
+113 
-128 RRRMSVH
+128 MSVH
-135 PGVLPPPLAGEG
+135 PGILPPPLAGEG
-147 RGGGLDQSL
+147 RGGGANESL

-212 AGAGKARDEIEAAAD
+212 ASAAKARDEIEAAAD

-258 MAPDGDA
+258 MAPDVDA

-308 APRVDEYLVQ
+308 APLVDEYLVQ

-340 LLGSDIPDAVIA
+340 LLGSDIPDAVVA
-352 ALAYHCGQAMP
+352 ALAYDCEHAMP
-363 NQAAALVRWMREESS
+363 NEAATLVRWIQNQSPS
-378 PSGGGQGGGMLAYIR
+378 PSGGGQGGGVQIPSPSGGGQGGGLQIPSPSGGGQGGGSRLAYIR

-428 APLVAAL
+428 VVTVAAL
-435 AAREAGLTGAGIVAG
+435 SAREAGLTGAGIVAG

-509 NLNGDTPP
+509 NLNGETPT
-517 GLDLAGTMAQF
+517 GIDLAGTMAQF

-541 ARMEAHAREVP
+541 ARMEAHAREIP

-579 AVNFVDL
+579 AVNFADL

-610 DIWKMGGPS
+610 DVWKMGGPS

-637 TMAAAGLATELGLD
+637 TMAAEVLASELGLD

-721 LFEGIAILATNLRA
+721 LFDGIAILATNLRA
-735 NLDEAFARRLDVLVD
+735 NLDEAFTRRLDSLVD
-750 FPEPEAEERLRLWW
+750 FPEPEAEYRRRLWERS
-764 HCLGTNMP
+764 LGSNMP
-772 RATDLDLAFLAQSF
+772 RAADLDLEFLAESF
-786 KLAGGGLRNIVVAA
+786 KLSGGAIRNIAVAA
-800 AYAAAERCYPLACA
+800 AYAAAEAKHPLDMGDLVRAT
-814 ELIPANQRGYF
+814 QREYL
-825 KIGRPCLESEV
+825 KLGRMVVESEFG
-836 CP
+836 PYYRFLLQA

>member
-1 MSGRHWA
+1 MSAPG
-8 ASSRPPSIWWS
+8 
-19 TRRSRSR
+19 
-26 WPFPPVR
+26 
-33 RSWKSPDSASRVPMV
+33 
-48 RARTRP
+48 
-54 RRRREAGERVGARL
+54 L
-68 LPRPRSQWV
+68 
-77 RLDPVGR
+77 
-84 RHRGGS
+84 
-90 SPASRPTSPVCRR
+90 
-103 IRKRWFARAR
+103 
-113 RSSPAAFCAFAASTA
+113 TA
-128 RRRMSVH
+128 VTD
-135 PGVLPPPLAGEG
+135 A
-147 RGGGLDQSL
+147 SL

-177 RATDPET
+177 RTTDPET

-189 GLYISQGHVD
+189 GLYISQVHVD
-199 RLLAEKSVPAAPD
+199 RLLAEKSAPAAPD
-212 AGAGKARDEIEAAAD
+212 AGAAKARDEIEAAAD
-227 AAEREGADLRLRRLA
+227 AAERDATDLRLRSLA
-242 RNFHLDD
+242 RNFHLDE

-258 MAPDGDA
+258 MAPDVDA

-303 RLAAG
+303 RLAPG
-308 APRVDEYLVQ
+308 APLVDEYLVQ
-318 VEENERPVLT
+318 VEESERPVLT
-328 RPLRVP
+328 RSLRVP

-340 LLGSDIPDAVIA
+340 LLGSDIPDAVVA
-352 ALAYHCGQAMP
+352 ALLAVSLPLTGGESGWGVPEAS
-363 NQAAALVRWMREESS
+363 ALVRWMRDESQSRS
-378 PSGGGQGGGMLAYIR
+378 PSGGGQGGGSKLAYIR

-408 AQVGRPTLALDLERL
+408 AQVGRPTLTLDLERL
-423 RTEDD
+423 RPEEDV
-428 APLVAAL
+428 LTVAAL
-435 AAREAGLTGAGIVAG
+435 TAREAGLTGAGVVAG

-460 PAVRAFSEMPALIVL
+460 PAVRAFSEMPAMIVL
-475 VGARSWDPG
+475 VGTRSWDPG

-497 PDALQRAELWRR
+497 PDAAQRAELWRR

-528 RLTAEQV
+528 RLTADQV

-541 ARMEAHAREVP
+541 ARMEAHAREAA
-552 LDEEEL
+552 LDEEQL

-564 QNAAGLERLARRIQP
+564 QNAAGLERLARRVQP
-579 AVNFVDL
+579 AVGFADL

-610 DIWKMGGPS
+610 DVWKMGGPS
-619 ARRRGLTALFA
+619 TRRRGLTALFA

-637 TMAAAGLATELGLD
+637 TMAAEVLAGELSLD

-677 EAERINGVILFD
+677 EAERVNGVILFD

-721 LFEGIAILATNLRA
+721 LFDGIAILATNLRA
-735 NLDEAFARRLDVLVD
+735 NLDEAFTRRLDSLVD
-750 FPEPEAEERLRLWW
+750 FPEPEQEYRRQLWERS
-764 HCLGTNMP
+764 LGTAIP
-772 RATDLDLAFLAQSF
+772 RAGDLDLDFLAESF
-786 KLAGGGLRNIVVAA
+786 ELAGGGIRNIVVAA
-800 AYAAAERCYPLACA
+800 AYAAAEQKHPLSMAH
-814 ELIPANQRGYF
+814 LIRATQREYL
-825 KIGRPCLESEV
+825 KMGRLCVESEFG
-836 CP
+836 PYYHLLAEPPATT

>member
-1 MSGRHWA
+1 MALSGLSA
-8 ASSRPPSIWWS
+8 VSDASL
-19 TRRSRSR
+19 
-26 WPFPPVR
+26 V
-33 RSWKSPDSASRVPMV
+33 
-48 RARTRP
+48 
-54 RRRREAGERVGARL
+54 
-68 LPRPRSQWV
+68 
-77 RLDPVGR
+77 
-84 RHRGGS
+84 
-90 SPASRPTSPVCRR
+90 
-103 IRKRWFARAR
+103 
-113 RSSPAAFCAFAASTA
+113 
-128 RRRMSVH
+128 
-135 PGVLPPPLAGEG
+135 
-147 RGGGLDQSL
+147 
-156 IHVLRRLELIEAR
+156 HVLRRLELIESR
-169 VRAAVARR
+169 VRVAVARR
-177 RATDPET
+177 RTTDPET

-189 GLYISQGHVD
+189 GLYISQAHVD
-199 RLLAEKSVPAAPD
+199 QLLGERSAPVAPD
-212 AGAGKARDEIEAAAD
+212 AGAAKAREEIEANAD
-227 AAEREGADLRLRRLA
+227 AAEREGAALRLRRLA
-242 RNFHLDD
+242 RSFRLDE

-258 MAPDGDA
+258 MAPDVDA

-303 RLAAG
+303 RLARG
-308 APRVDEYLVQ
+308 APLVDEYLVL
-318 VEENERPVLT
+318 VEEGERPVLT
-328 RPLRVP
+328 RSLRVP

-340 LLGSDIPDAVIA
+340 LLGSDIPDAVVA
-352 ALAYHCGQAMP
+352 ALVASSLPPGGGGSGPGVPEAT
-363 NQAAALVRWMREESS
+363 ALVRWMRDSQFPS
-378 PSGGGQGGGMLAYIR
+378 PSGGGQGGGSKLAYVR

-408 AQVGRPTLALDLERL
+408 AQVGRPTLAMDLERL
-423 RTEDD
+423 RPEDE
-428 APLVAAL
+428 LSMVAAL
-435 AAREAGLTGAGIVAG
+435 TAREAGLTGAGVVAG

-460 PAVRAFSEMPALIVL
+460 PAVRAFSEMPATVVL
-475 VGARSWDPG
+475 VGARSWDPA
-484 WARDVPFICEAPI
+484 WARDVPFVCEAPI
-497 PDALQRAELWRR
+497 PTAAHRADLWRR
-509 NLNGDTPP
+509 NLNGDTPA

-552 LDEEEL
+552 LDEDEL

-579 AVNFVDL
+579 AVGFADL
-586 VLPPDTMAQ
+586 VLPPDTMDQ

-610 DIWKMGGPS
+610 DVWKMGGPS

-637 TMAAAGLATELGLD
+637 TMAAEVLAGELGLD

-677 EAERINGVILFD
+677 EAERVNGVILFD

-721 LFEGIAILATNLRA
+721 LFDGIAILATNLRA
-735 NLDEAFARRLDVLVD
+735 NLDEAFTRRLDALVD
-750 FPEPEAEERLRLWW
+750 FPEPEEEYRRQLWERS
-764 HCLGTNMP
+764 LGTAMP
-772 RATDLDLAFLAQSF
+772 RAGDLDLDFLAESF
-786 KLAGGGLRNIVVAA
+786 KLAGGGIRNIVVAA
-800 AYAAAERCYPLACA
+800 AYAAAEQGQPLSMAH
-814 ELIPANQRGYF
+814 LIRATQREYL
-825 KIGRPCLESEV
+825 KMGRLCVESEFG
-836 CP
+836 PYYQLL

>member
-1 MSGRHWA
+1 MPTPGLTA
-8 ASSRPPSIWWS
+8 VADPSL
-19 TRRSRSR
+19 
-26 WPFPPVR
+26 V
-33 RSWKSPDSASRVPMV
+33 
-48 RARTRP
+48 
-54 RRRREAGERVGARL
+54 
-68 LPRPRSQWV
+68 
-77 RLDPVGR
+77 
-84 RHRGGS
+84 
-90 SPASRPTSPVCRR
+90 
-103 IRKRWFARAR
+103 
-113 RSSPAAFCAFAASTA
+113 
-128 RRRMSVH
+128 
-135 PGVLPPPLAGEG
+135 
-147 RGGGLDQSL
+147 
-156 IHVLRRLELIEAR
+156 HVLRRLELIEAR

-177 RATDPET
+177 RTTDPET

-189 GLYISQGHVD
+189 GLYISQVHVD
-199 RLLAEKSVPAAPD
+199 RLLAEKSAPAAPD
-212 AGAGKARDEIEAAAD
+212 AGAAKAGDEIEAAAD
-227 AAEREGADLRLRRLA
+227 TAEREGADLRLRRLA
-242 RNFHLDD
+242 RNFHLDE

-258 MAPDGDA
+258 MAPDVDA

-308 APRVDEYLVQ
+308 APLVDEYLVQ

-340 LLGSDIPDAVIA
+340 LLGSDIPDAVVA
-352 ALAYHCGQAMP
+352 ALV
-363 NQAAALVRWMREESS
+363 AASFPPEGGGSGWGASEATALVRWMRDESTSPSSGGSQVPS
-378 PSGGGQGGGMLAYIR
+378 PSGGGQGGGSKLAYIR

-408 AQVGRPTLALDLERL
+408 AQLGRPTLALDLERL
-423 RTEDD
+423 RNEDD
-428 APLVAAL
+428 PTIVAAL
-435 AAREAGLTGAGIVAG
+435 TAREAGLTGAGVVVG

-460 PAVRAFSEMPALIVL
+460 PAVRAFSEMPALVVL

-484 WARDVPFICEAPI
+484 WARDVPFICEAPV
-497 PDALQRAELWRR
+497 PDAAHRAELWRR

-541 ARMEAHAREVP
+541 ARMEAHAREIP

-579 AVNFVDL
+579 AVGFADL

-610 DIWKMGGPS
+610 DVWKMGGPS

-637 TMAAAGLATELGLD
+637 TMAAEVLASELGLD

-677 EAERINGVILFD
+677 EAERVNGVILFD

-721 LFEGIAILATNLRA
+721 LFDGIAILATNLRA
-735 NLDEAFARRLDVLVD
+735 NLDEAFTRRLDSLVD
-750 FPEPEAEERLRLWW
+750 FPEPEAEYRRRLWERS
-764 HCLGTNMP
+764 LGTTMP
-772 RATDLDLAFLAQSF
+772 RTADIDLDFLAESF
-786 KLAGGGLRNIVVAA
+786 KLSGGAIRNIAVAA
-800 AYAAAERCYPLACA
+800 AYAAAEAQQPLDMGDLVRAT
-814 ELIPANQRGYF
+814 QREYM
-825 KIGRPCLESEV
+825 KLGRMVVESEFGTYYRFLIGA
-836 CP
+836 

>member
-1 MSGRHWA
+1 
-8 ASSRPPSIWWS
+8 
-19 TRRSRSR
+19 
-26 WPFPPVR
+26 V
-33 RSWKSPDSASRVPMV
+33 SAPGLTGV
-48 RARTRP
+48 A
-54 RRRREAGERVGARL
+54 
-68 LPRPRSQWV
+68 
-77 RLDPVGR
+77 DP
-84 RHRGGS
+84 
-90 SPASRPTSPVCRR
+90 
-103 IRKRWFARAR
+103 
-113 RSSPAAFCAFAASTA
+113 
-128 RRRMSVH
+128 
-135 PGVLPPPLAGEG
+135 
-147 RGGGLDQSL
+147 SL

-177 RATDPET
+177 RTTDPET

-189 GLYISQGHVD
+189 GLYISQVHVD

-212 AGAGKARDEIEAAAD
+212 AGAAKARDEIEAAAD

-242 RNFHLDD
+242 RNFHLDE

-258 MAPDGDA
+258 MAPDVEV

-308 APRVDEYLVQ
+308 APLVDECLVQ

-340 LLGSDIPDAVIA
+340 LLGSDIPDAVVA
-352 ALAYHCGQAMP
+352 ALAYQCEQAMP
-363 NQAAALVRWMREESS
+363 AQAATLVRWMNNES
-378 PSGGGQGGGMLAYIR
+378 PSPTQSPSPLVGEGRGGGSKLAYIR

-408 AQVGRPTLALDLERL
+408 AQVGRATLALDLERL

-428 APLVAAL
+428 VPMVAAL
-435 AAREAGLTGAGIVAG
+435 TAREAGLTGAGVVAG

-460 PAVRAFSEMPALIVL
+460 PAVRAFSEMPALVVL

-484 WARDVPFICEAPI
+484 WARDVPFICEAPV
-497 PDALQRAELWRR
+497 PDAVQRAELWRR

-579 AVNFVDL
+579 AVGFTDL
-586 VLPPDTMAQ
+586 VLPADTMAQ
-595 LKELLT
+595 LNELLT

-637 TMAAAGLATELGLD
+637 TMAAEVLASELGLD

-677 EAERINGVILFD
+677 EAERVNGVILFD

-721 LFEGIAILATNLRA
+721 LFDGIAILATNLRA
-735 NLDEAFARRLDVLVD
+735 NLDEAFTRRLDSLVD
-750 FPEPEAEERLRLWW
+750 FPEPEAEYRRRLWERS
-764 HCLGTNMP
+764 LGTTMP
-772 RATDLDLAFLAQSF
+772 RTADLDLDFLAESF
-786 KLAGGGLRNIVVAA
+786 KLSGGAIRNIAVAA
-800 AYAAAERCYPLACA
+800 AYAAAEAGHPLDMGDLVRAT
-814 ELIPANQRGYF
+814 QREYT
-825 KIGRPCLESEV
+825 KLGRMVVESEFG
-836 CP
+836 PYYRFLIGA